1 MTVSVASLLVALAF
15 AVIFTFFVLLTENVF
30 TVNVLLAWPALIV
43 MLLTLGF
50 ATLSLQLDSVTAVLL
65 GAGATNVTV
74 PVTLLPPS
82 DRAGTQADR
91 PHTHDDSVVRAIGIV

>member
-50 ATLSLQLDSVTAVLL
+50 ATFVFGRS
-65 GAGATNVTV
+65 
-74 PVTLLPPS
+74 
-82 DRAGTQADR
+82 
-91 PHTHDDSVVRAIGIV
+91 